1 MFLYAYSRKLHLVF
15 VHETI
20 QVTRN
25 LSFIHFK
32 RSLFPHNFITFIYC
46 VSMYLNSL
54 YPLKNE
60 IYSILLYVSYFLFYL
75 VNDIE

>member
-1 MFLYAYSRKLHLVF
+1 
-15 VHETI
+15 
-20 QVTRN
+20 
-25 LSFIHFK
+25 
-32 RSLFPHNFITFIYC
+32 
-46 VSMYLNSL
+46 MYLNSL